1 MLVYD
6 NMFGATVEQ
15 LLAKHGDFL
24 RKDSMVL
31 KYCEELDIEIQLS
44 NVCDFPEISVLKGKY
59 PVEELYTES
68 IKDGFDL
75 GKITKRFFGEQY
87 EERPMNEYADKVK
100 EKFIIDGIRD
110 KTKEFVDY
118 VRKYLSCLSKEKQT
132 EVRREI
138 YESL

>member
-6 NMFGATVEQ
+6 NMFGSTVEQ
-15 LLAKHGDFL
+15 LLTKHGDFL
-24 RKDSMVL
+24 RREPMVL

-68 IKDGFDL
+68 INSDFDL
-75 GKITKRFFGEQY
+75 GRITKRFFGEQY

-100 EKFIIDGIRD
+100 EKFIVEGIRD
-110 KTKEFVDY
+110 KTKEFVSY
-118 VRKYLSCLSKEKQT
+118 VKKYLPCLSKDKQT
-132 EVRREI
+132 EIRREI